1 MGSARW
7 GTSQKGAEERG
18 KETAAQGMRW
28 RERWWWGQEAF
39 CLLLREW
46 GFILGKEGSQGRVL
60 GRRATSSILVPKKGP
75 PKATGTVACR
85 QIRAE
90 AGRPG

>member
-28 RERWWWGQEAF
+28 RERWWWGSGG
-39 CLLLREW
+39 LLSVTAGV
-46 GFILGKEGSQGRVL
+46 GFYSGKGGKPRDSSLQADKSRGR
-60 GRRATSSILVPKKGP
+60 
-75 PKATGTVACR
+75 KARLEVFTDVQVR
-85 QIRAE
+85 D
-90 AGRPG
+90 AGGLD